1 MGQAR
6 IVTLVLTL
14 WGVGLMACHSK
25 VAVVCDKLEGCG
37 LIRRSYDE
45 CVDVVETAYEED
57 RIDDAALALCVDCLS
72 FNFCDAIVG
81 GACGDT
87 SDSATGDPGKNPGQC
102 GEVVQQLRELYGG

>member
-1 MGQAR
+1 MGQVR
-6 IVTLVLTL
+6 IVPLVLTSWAL
-14 WGVGLMACHSK
+14 GFTGCHSK

-45 CVDVVETAYEED
+45 CVDIVETAYEED
-57 RIDDAALALCVDCLS
+57 RIDNEALTLCVDCLS

-87 SDSATGDPGKNPGQC
+87 SDQATGAPGQC
-102 GEVVQQLRELYGG
+102 GGIVQQLRDLYGG

>member
-6 IVTLVLTL
+6 LVTRVFMLCGLALT
-14 WGVGLMACHSK
+14 GCHSK

-37 LIRRSYDE
+37 LIQRSYDE
-45 CVDVVETAYEED
+45 CVDIVETAYEED
-57 RIDDAALALCVDCLS
+57 RIDDAALTLCVDCLS

-87 SDSATGDPGKNPGQC
+87 ADAVTEDPGLC

>member
-1 MGQAR
+1 MGHAR

-14 WGVGLMACHSK
+14 YGLSLTGCHSK

-45 CVDVVETAYEED
+45 CVDIVETAYEDE
-57 RIDDAALALCVDCLS
+57 RIDDAALTLCVDCLS
-72 FNFCDAIVG
+72 FNFCDAIAG

-87 SDSATGDPGKNPGQC
+87 SEQATGDPGQC
-102 GEVVQQLRELYGG
+102 GEVVQQLRGLYGG